1 MFYYLLVHAGDYQ
14 LSNSPS
20 LITIH
25 TTRKENSV
33 CVTCFIESTSNGTC
47 LLVVHPKPLSLHSQG
62 GLSNIDVL
70 LLNRSGNH
78 SASGCIYGISQTS
91 HVIAAFLYDETQ
103 AIQGPAF
110 VVRPQ
115 GT

>member
-1 MFYYLLVHAGDYQ
+1 MA
-14 LSNSPS
+14 
-20 LITIH
+20 
-25 TTRKENSV
+25 
-33 CVTCFIESTSNGTC
+33 
-47 LLVVHPKPLSLHSQG
+47 HPKPSLLHSQG

-78 SASGCIYGISQTS
+78 SASGCIRGISHTS

-103 AIQGPAF
+103 VIQGPAF

-115 GT
+115 GKEVTKIYNNCDFQLIGNHYCNNTDTSTTLTSTGQLWIILTSGFTIILF